1 MIVLLAYSILKNEHA
16 LNREPVPLTKSDFE
30 QNNLVSLQ
38 KRYPSAPLRDK
49 NAEEKRNL
57 EGVPFSWPENSSR
70 TFLAGCRQF

>member
-1 MIVLLAYSILKNEHA
+1 MIRELTIYRLRSFHDEMIILLAYSILKNEHA

-57 EGVPFSWPENSSR
+57 EGVPFS
-70 TFLAGCRQF
+70 